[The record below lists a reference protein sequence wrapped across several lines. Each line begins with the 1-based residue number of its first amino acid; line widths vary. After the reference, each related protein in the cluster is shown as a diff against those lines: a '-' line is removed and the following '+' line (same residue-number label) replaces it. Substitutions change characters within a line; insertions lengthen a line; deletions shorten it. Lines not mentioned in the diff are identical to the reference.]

1 MVLGI
6 AQDENRTNKIASW
19 PDGFTMRAV
28 FDVKK
33 RKSVLKLIMA
43 LSLPLFVR
51 LSASAQTT
59 SAEKPSITEKIGL
72 PGHPLPNYKPV
83 TGPERFKWFVK
94 STVGPSSLFLYGPLS
109 AALGT
114 ATNSPEEYGPHWA
127 GLGKRYGM
135 RLTGVSTG
143 NAMEASLGAIW
154 GEDPRYFRSP
164 NRAFEARVEYVIS
177 STFAAPGRAG
187 RFRPAYARFAGN
199 VGNNFLSNTWRT
211 DSEADAGHAA
221 LRCLYGVLGKMGSN
235 AFIEF
240 WPDVRKR
247 VFKKK

>member
-1 MVLGI
+1 MRLRIRQPSSGAKFSFEFFRSAVRMALGS

-33 RKSVLKLIMA
+33 RKSVLKLIVA
-43 LSLPLFVR
+43 LSLPLFVW

-72 PGHPLPNYKPV
+72 PGHPLANYKPV

-114 ATNSPEEYGPHWA
+114 CLIRGPDH
-127 GLGKRYGM
+127 
-135 RLTGVSTG
+135 
-143 NAMEASLGAIW
+143 
-154 GEDPRYFRSP
+154 F
-164 NRAFEARVEYVIS
+164 
-177 STFAAPGRAG
+177 
-187 RFRPAYARFAGN
+187 
-199 VGNNFLSNTWRT
+199 
-211 DSEADAGHAA
+211 
-221 LRCLYGVLGKMGSN
+221 
-235 AFIEF
+235 
-240 WPDVRKR
+240 
-247 VFKKK
+247 